1 MYSHTTRERCRL
13 SAGTPTCPHI
23 AEDQRIPMVHRDAR
37 VVLHPDTQGFVSRAR
52 KKSPIRIAG
61 RRVPTLE
68 SSYAGNNH
76 VTFPAPKLGI
86 EAIATGPITRRGD
99 GWSSGH
105 RRRNDEVNGGKED
118 GDNKPG
124 GSHTVVHEHDS
135 FRVEWQGGLCYG
147 SSADTGAE
155 RDGGRRQGTQMGEP
169 QLVRWVLRRGASVD
183 RAVGVNL
190 DGDVVR
196 RPSHCPSHTLN

>member
-1 MYSHTTRERCRL
+1 MADGRSASLNSHTARERRRL
-13 SAGTPTCPHI
+13 SADTPTCPHI
-23 AEDQRIPMVHRDAR
+23 AEDQRIPMVHRDAW
-37 VVLHPDTQGFVSRAR
+37 VVLHPDTQGFVDRAR
-52 KKSPIRIAG
+52 EKSPIRITG

-86 EAIATGPITRRGD
+86 EAIATGPIARRGD

-124 GSHTVVHEHDS
+124 GSHTMVHKHDS
-135 FRVEWQGGLCYG
+135 FRVQWQGGYVMVAARMLTENGTVVVG
-147 SSADTGAE
+147 SRPTWGNHSWFAE
-155 RDGGRRQGTQMGEP
+155 YFVEEHP
-169 QLVRWVLRRGASVD
+169 
-183 RAVGVNL
+183 
-190 DGDVVR
+190 
-196 RPSHCPSHTLN
+196 